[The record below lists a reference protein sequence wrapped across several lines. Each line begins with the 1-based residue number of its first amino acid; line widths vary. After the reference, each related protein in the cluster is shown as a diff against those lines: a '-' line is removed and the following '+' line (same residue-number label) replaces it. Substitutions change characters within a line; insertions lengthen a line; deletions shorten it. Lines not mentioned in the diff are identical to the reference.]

1 MEQIVSLSSAKAGR
15 RVWAAIAEWREAGDA
30 ANPGEWPLPQ
40 GIEGALEVESWRDS
54 SAGREVSLG

>member
-30 ANPGEWPLPQ
+30 ANANEWLLPQ
-40 GIEGALEVESWRDS
+40 GIEGALEVEGWRDPN
-54 SAGREVSLG
+54 ALM